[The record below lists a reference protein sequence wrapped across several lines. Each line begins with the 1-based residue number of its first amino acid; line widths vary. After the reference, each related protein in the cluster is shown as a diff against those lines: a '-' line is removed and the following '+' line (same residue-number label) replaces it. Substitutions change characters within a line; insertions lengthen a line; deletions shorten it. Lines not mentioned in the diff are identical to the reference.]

1 MYFSNIEFLAGFYSP
16 LVLSST
22 VSQSTALLYQ
32 DVQEDAEFAARVILI
47 PRNALGIS
55 LELVVQSTL
64 SSTCPTERKAVIT
77 AIQRASS
84 CSFSVTVRIISS
96 AVWTI

>member
-47 PRNALGIS
+47 SP
-55 LELVVQSTL
+55 ETH
-64 SSTCPTERKAVIT
+64 
-77 AIQRASS
+77 
-84 CSFSVTVRIISS
+84 
-96 AVWTI
+96 